1 MTNVSEFI
9 THSQVEIT
17 RQTSAGS
24 YDNNSGLFIDGSN
37 TTLNID
43 LCIQPATEK
52 DRLLLPEAVRNSEI
66 IKIYTETE
74 LNITDD
80 KNKMKGDRFTY
91 KNRPYEVFRTQDWL
105 NGNYDIKFF
114 RQFAILVDNE
124 EANRDVE

>member
-9 THSQVEIT
+9 THSQVNIT
-17 RQTSAGS
+17 RQTTAGS
-24 YDNNSGLFIDGSN
+24 YDNDSGLFVDGSN
-37 TTLNID
+37 EVIKVD

-74 LNITDD
+74 LKITDD

-91 KNRPYEVFRTQDWL
+91 NNRPYEVFQTQDWN
-105 NGNYDIKFF
+105 NGSYDIKFF